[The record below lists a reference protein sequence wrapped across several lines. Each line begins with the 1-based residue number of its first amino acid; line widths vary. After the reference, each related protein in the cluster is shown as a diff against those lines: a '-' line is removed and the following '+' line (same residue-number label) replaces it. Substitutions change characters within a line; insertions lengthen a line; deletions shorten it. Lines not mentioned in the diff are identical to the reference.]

1 MVFQA
6 PDEKEVD
13 GHLLGLTL
21 LWKCAHC
28 TTMNASWLV
37 RKEAAQGL
45 KHAYCTS
52 CEGKNLV
59 QFVACDA
66 MSHREKII
74 QQALPFLPLNEQNQ
88 VFEDLAWIEAL
99 FVTEGSERIAES
111 YWQSLQRQINYWVQ
125 RDQYS
130 GKK

>member
-1 MVFQA
+1 
-6 PDEKEVD
+6 
-13 GHLLGLTL
+13 
-21 LWKCAHC
+21 
-28 TTMNASWLV
+28 
-37 RKEAAQGL
+37 
-45 KHAYCTS
+45 
-52 CEGKNLV
+52 
-59 QFVACDA
+59 
-66 MSHREKII
+66 MSDREKII
-74 QQALPFLPLNEQNQ
+74 RQALPFLPSNEQKQ